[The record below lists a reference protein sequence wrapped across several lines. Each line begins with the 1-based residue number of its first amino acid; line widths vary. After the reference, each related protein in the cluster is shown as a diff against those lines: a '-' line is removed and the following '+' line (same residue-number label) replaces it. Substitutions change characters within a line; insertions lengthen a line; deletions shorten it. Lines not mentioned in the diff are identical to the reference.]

1 MKCEG
6 DTSILIQEAMRCWLP
21 NRNSDGEEKKDT
33 EHDLRRALNEELGQ
47 SMIQVPVGRRKPDFA
62 AVVV

>member
-1 MKCEG
+1 MLAAQSE
-6 DTSILIQEAMRCWLP
+6 LR
-21 NRNSDGEEKKDT
+21 RRRKKDT

-47 SMIQVPVGRRKPDFA
+47 IMIQVPVGRRKPDFA

>member
-1 MKCEG
+1 MLVARSE
-6 DTSILIQEAMRCWLP
+6 LR
-21 NRNSDGEEKKDT
+21 RRKKDT
-33 EHDLRRALNEELGQ
+33 KHELRQVLDEELGQ